1 MRLLI
6 ALGLLVLAGV
16 WGCRSEADHPSG
28 APIVGTTTMVVDMV
42 RQVAGHRLAVQG
54 LLAPGGDPHV
64 YRPLPSDAQ
73 AVAGA
78 KLIFANGLHL
88 EPWLPDLVRQSGSQ
102 APLVRVAAGL
112 KTRTNPQDPR
122 VPDPHVWFD
131 VHRWRLAVARVE
143 KALTEFDPAGRTTF
157 AANARLYER
166 QLDALDEWV
175 RAQVA
180 QIPPARRKLVTSHD
194 AFGYFGEAYGFE
206 VVPVQGISTESEA
219 STRDLARVVEMVR
232 AARVPMVFVETSV
245 NPRLMEQV
253 ARETGVAV
261 GGPLFSDSL
270 GLLDSAAGTYVGMV
284 RDNVALIVEGLR

>member
-1 MRLLI
+1 MRLLV
-6 ALGLLVLAGV
+6 AWLLVVTVGL
-16 WGCRSEADHPSG
+16 WGCRGESVEPAG
-28 APIVGTTTMVVDMV
+28 RRVVATTTMVVDMV
-42 RQVAGHRLAVQG
+42 RQVAGHRLTVTS

-78 KLIFANGLHL
+78 ALIFANGLHL

-102 APLVRVAAGL
+102 GRLVLVAEGL
-112 KTRTNPQDPR
+112 KTRASPQDPK

-131 VHRWRLAVARVE
+131 VRRWRSAIAGVERALAE
-143 KALTEFDPAGRTTF
+143 LDPAGRATF

-166 QLDALDEWV
+166 QLDLLDEWV
-175 RAQVA
+175 RTQVA
-180 QIPPARRKLVTSHD
+180 QVPPVRRKLVTSHD

-219 STRDLARVVEMVR
+219 STRDLARVVEGVR

-253 ARETGVAV
+253 ARETGVAI

-270 GLLDSAAGTYVGMV
+270 GTLDTAAGTYVGMV